1 MRKILFFVILSLM
14 ASFTHAQTLDTTIGA
29 AATELSGRLPRGSTV
44 VMIEFETSSE
54 ELANHVIDEMN
65 HKIVTIGLI
74 RPVERRRLNTI
85 RSELSLNTQ
94 GEIGDDFAQRIGHM
108 LGAQHI
114 ILGSISSAG
123 NQYILRFR
131 AITTETATIVWSFSQ
146 NIRSDTV
153 LENFLRSG
161 GTRTASSGASGQSA
175 ATLTAAAPAAA
186 ASTSYKVGDTGPA
199 GGLIFY
205 DKGNN
210 SGGWLYLEA
219 APADITQRLFQ
230 TSEAVS
236 IESQRTVGTGKAN
249 TQAIMIQANNLGG
262 GFGWAAQACATFTL
276 NGFDDWFL
284 PSRDELNFMYGN
296 LHMRN
301 LGGFSPDR
309 YWSSTFDRNEN
320 SARWWWGINFSDGG
334 HAIHSGNRDAHQWY
348 PGQQLRVRPIRQF

>member
-1 MRKILFFVILSLM
+1 MRKILLFVILSLM
-14 ASFTHAQTLDTTIGA
+14 ASIIHAQTLDTTIGA
-29 AATELSGRLPRGSTV
+29 AAAELSGRLPRGSTV
-44 VMIEFETSSE
+44 VMIEFETNSE

-108 LGAQHI
+108 LGAQYI
-114 ILGSISSAG
+114 ILGSISSSGG

-161 GTRTASSGASGQSA
+161 GSRTASSGASGQT
-175 ATLTAAAPAAA
+175 ATAQTAPAAN
-186 ASTSYKVGDTGPA
+186 TYRIGGTGPA

-210 SGGWLYLEA
+210 SGGWRYLEA
-219 APADITQRLFQ
+219 APADIPQRLYQ
-230 TSEAVS
+230 TSEGVS
-236 IESQRTVGTGKAN
+236 IESQRAVGTGKAN
-249 TQAIMIQANNLGG
+249 TQALMIHANNLGG
-262 GFGWAAQACATFTL
+262 GFGWAAQTCATFQL

-301 LGGFSPDR
+301 LGGFSPDW
-309 YWSSTFDRNEN
+309 YWSSTFGRITWPN
-320 SARWWWGINFSDGG
+320 SAHMWWGVNFSDGG
-334 HAIHSGNRDAHQWY
+334 HAVHLGDRNFSGA
-348 PGQQLRVRPIRQF
+348 QQLRVRPIRQF